1 MEKIQ
6 WVLMERNE
14 WINLFEKL
22 GKVFEDV
29 AADLP
34 FSQNGSGV
42 SESGYQDFVSIVHTV
57 KRNNPWFTSENVR
70 RSLGGIGS
78 WLTREQLT
86 DWVSDYPFATQPK
99 RVGLVMA
106 GNIPLV
112 GFHDFLSVLIMGH
125 QAVCK
130 FSSGDNILWPAVLKL
145 MREIDARV
153 LEHITVTVGKFENID
168 AIIATGSDNSARYF
182 EHYFGKY
189 PNIIRKNRT
198 SVAVLTGNESDE
210 ELQFLSDDI
219 FSYFGLGCRNVSK
232 LLIHEDFDLDRF
244 FKGIFHVGEQ
254 LMQHHKYMNNFDYNR
269 AVYLLNREDVL
280 ENGFALL
287 RFTEDL
293 HSPLS
298 VLNCHK
304 YKDWKEVE
312 SFIMKK
318 ADEIQV
324 VIGKDFTPFGQSQQ
338 PGLTDYA
345 DNINTL
351 DFLKGI

>member
-1 MEKIQ
+1 
-6 WVLMERNE
+6 MERNE
-14 WINLFEKL
+14 LINLFEKL
-22 GKVFEDV
+22 GKVFGDV
-29 AADLP
+29 AEDLP

-42 SESGYQDFVSIVHTV
+42 SASGYGDFVSVVQTV
-57 KRNNPWFTSENVR
+57 KRNNAWFTPENVR
-70 RSLGGIGS
+70 KSLGGIAS
-78 WLTREQLT
+78 WLTNEQLT
-86 DWVSDYPFATQPK
+86 NWVSDYPFATQPK

-145 MREIDARV
+145 MQEIDARV
-153 LEHITVTVGKFENID
+153 LEHITVTAGKFENID

-198 SVAVLTGNESDE
+198 SVAVLTGQESDE
-210 ELQFLSDDI
+210 ELQLLSDDI

-232 LLIHEDFDLDRF
+232 LLIHEDFNLDRF
-244 FKGIFHVGEQ
+244 FTGIFHVGEQ

-269 AVYLLNREDVL
+269 AVYLLNKEDVL

-298 VLNCHK
+298 VLNCQR
-304 YKDWKEVE
+304 YKDKEEVE
-312 SFIMKK
+312 AFIAEK
-318 ADEIQV
+318 AEEIQV
-324 VIGKDFTPFGQSQQ
+324 VIGHDFTAFGQSQQ
-338 PGLTDYA
+338 PGLSDYA

-351 DFLKGI
+351 DFLKEI